1 MTVRRDPRYVQSV
14 STKPRCVYCGRAVAL
29 NNGVC
34 IGCANIGPTQ
44 KIIAAAIRYKGK
56 IYIGSRHSNIIE
68 YIGEVLHERAG
79 SDFANQGFV
88 TTTGEYVSRERA
100 AEIAYKAGQISNPL
114 KQLHSEDCIKYY
126 NGVSCI
132 DNTVVQ

>member
-1 MTVRRDPRYVQSV
+1 MTNRRNPLYTRKV
-14 STKPRCVYCGRAVAL
+14 STKPRCRYCGRAVAL
-29 NNGVC
+29 NAGVC
-34 IGCANIGPTQ
+34 IGCANVGVTQ
-44 KIIAAAIRYKGK
+44 KIIAAAIRYKDK
-56 IYIGSRHSNIIE
+56 IYIGSRHANIIT

-100 AEIAYKAGQISNPL
+100 AEIAYKAGQISKPL